1 MRGLNGPELNGRDG
15 RTPNGP
21 NDPSDPDGPS
31 GARLA
36 GKSSVVLMSA
46 GTVVLAGT
54 VLFAAGCSTGGTGL
68 RDGGPART
76 ESVAKTAASSAPAQP
91 GGTSAAPFTP
101 RASGTAGAKIDPVE
115 LIKADPKVS
124 AEVKRDLKPCTG
136 KEYPVD
142 VSYGKVTGGPAVDIV
157 VNVLSCAD
165 ALGRGSYVYRAD
177 DGKYENVFSDEQP
190 PVYAEIDRGDL
201 IVTKPVYGK
210 SDALAYPSGE
220 DLITYR
226 WNGEKFTEQDRVH
239 TDYSNVVDGGVAPA
253 PAVSPKG

>member
-1 MRGLNGPELNGRDG
+1 
-15 RTPNGP
+15 
-21 NDPSDPDGPS
+21 
-31 GARLA
+31 
-36 GKSSVVLMSA
+36 MSA

-76 ESVAKTAASSAPAQP
+76 ESVAKTGAPSSGAVEPEGA
-91 GGTSAAPFTP
+91 SAAPFSP
-101 RASGTAGAKIDPVE
+101 PVSGMPAKKVDPVE
-115 LIKADPKVS
+115 LLKADPKVS
-124 AEVKRDLKPCTG
+124 SEAKRDLKPCTG

-157 VNVLSCAD
+157 INVLSCAD

-177 DGKYENVFSDEQP
+177 DGKYENVFSDERP

-201 IVTKPVYGK
+201 VVTKPVYGR

-226 WNGEKFTEQDRVH
+226 WNGEAFTEQDRVH